1 MDFHKPPRDLKV
13 LFNILG
19 LVCLSDLKVEILT
32 SFPYIVSCINF
43 FILVYTFLG
52 LPWWL
57 RG

>member
-13 LFNILG
+13 LINILG
-19 LVCLSDLKVEILT
+19 CCLSDLKVEMLT
-32 SFPYIVSCINF
+32 SLPYIVSSCINF